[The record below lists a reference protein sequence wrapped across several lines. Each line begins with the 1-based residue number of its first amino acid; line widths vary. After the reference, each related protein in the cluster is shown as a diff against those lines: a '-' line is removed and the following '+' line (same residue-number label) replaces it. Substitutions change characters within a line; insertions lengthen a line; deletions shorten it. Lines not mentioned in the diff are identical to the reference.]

1 MIYAYCRV
9 STPHQRLERQ
19 ITNITELYP
28 KATIFREF
36 YTGTTQNRPNWE
48 RLMTQ
53 IKKEDTIVFDS
64 VSRMSRNAAE
74 GFKDYKMLYESG
86 VNLIF
91 LNEPLI
97 NTSVFDSTKNNLLN
111 INIETGNTAVDDFF
125 KGNVQLI
132 NNFMMALA
140 EQQIKAAF
148 EQSEKEVT
156 DLHSRISQG
165 MREAKKNGV
174 KIGLPQGT
182 TLTTKKAL
190 ACTAIIKKH
199 SKDFGGSLDDLGH
212 TPVLVLEGY
221 LCGFTRL
228 DGHRS
233 RRIGIIL
240 PILLNT
246 IRFCDGVSTGFQIQ
260 GNDATAA
267 ADNRTHKEQ
276 DGEDQISRN
285 GQRGEGIGHQLQ
297 HIGVGDELLQGQN
310 QNQKQCCDEQN
321 SNLIKFVHK
330 RLY

>member
-1 MIYAYCRV
+1 MSIYAYCRV

-19 ITNITELYP
+19 IANITELYP

-64 VSRMSRNAAE
+64 VSRMSRNANE
-74 GFKDYKMLYESG
+74 GFKDYKMLYELG
-86 VNLIF
+86 ANLIF

-132 NNFMMALA
+132 NNFMLALA

-165 MREAKKNGV
+165 MREAKKNGT
-174 KIGLPQGT
+174 KIGIAKGS
-182 TLTTKKAL
+182 TLITKKSTR
-190 ACTAIIKKH
+190 CKAIIQKH
-199 SKDFGGSLDDLGH
+199 SKDFGGSLDD
-212 TPVLVLEGY
+212 PDVIK
-221 LCGFTRL
+221 LCG
-228 DGHRS
+228 
-233 RRIGIIL
+233 
-240 PILLNT
+240 
-246 IRFCDGVSTGFQIQ
+246 C
-260 GNDATAA
+260 
-267 ADNRTHKEQ
+267 
-276 DGEDQISRN
+276 SRN
-285 GQRGEGIGHQLQ
+285 SYYKYKRDLKLQ
-297 HIGVGDELLQGQN
+297 N
-310 QNQKQCCDEQN
+310 P
-321 SNLIKFVHK
+321 
-330 RLY
+330 

>member
-9 STPHQRLERQ
+9 STQHQKLARQ
-19 ITNITELYP
+19 ITNITALYP
-28 KATIFREF
+28 TATIIKEF

-48 RLMTQ
+48 RLMGQ

-148 EQSEKEVT
+148 DQAEKEVT

-174 KIGLPQGT
+174 KIGLSKGA
-182 TLTTKKAL
+182 TLITKKSID
-190 ACTAIIKKH
+190 CKAIIQKH
-199 SKDFGGSLDDLGH
+199 SKDFGGSLEDAD
-212 TPVLVLEGY
+212 VIK
-221 LCGFTRL
+221 LCG
-228 DGHRS
+228 
-233 RRIGIIL
+233 
-240 PILLNT
+240 
-246 IRFCDGVSTGFQIQ
+246 C
-260 GNDATAA
+260 
-267 ADNRTHKEQ
+267 
-276 DGEDQISRN
+276 SRN
-285 GQRGEGIGHQLQ
+285 SYYKYKHE
-297 HIGVGDELLQGQN
+297 
-310 QNQKQCCDEQN
+310 
-321 SNLIKFVHK
+321 
-330 RLY
+330 

>member
-48 RLMTQ
+48 RLMGQ

-64 VSRMSRNAAE
+64 VSRMSRNADE

-97 NTSVFDSTKNNLLN
+97 NTSVFDSTKSNLLS
-111 INIETGNTAVDDFF
+111 IQVETGNEAVDNFF
-125 KGNVQLI
+125 KGNIELI
-132 NNFMMALA
+132 NNFLMTLA
-140 EQQIKAAF
+140 EEQIKAAF

-182 TLTTKKAL
+182 ILTTKKSL
-190 ACTAIIKKH
+190 SCKSIILKH
-199 SKDFGGSLDDLGH
+199 SKDFGGSLED
-212 TPVLVLEGY
+212 PEVIK
-221 LCGFTRL
+221 LCG
-228 DGHRS
+228 
-233 RRIGIIL
+233 
-240 PILLNT
+240 
-246 IRFCDGVSTGFQIQ
+246 C
-260 GNDATAA
+260 
-267 ADNRTHKEQ
+267 
-276 DGEDQISRN
+276 SRN
-285 GQRGEGIGHQLQ
+285 SYYKYKKE
-297 HIGVGDELLQGQN
+297 
-310 QNQKQCCDEQN
+310 
-321 SNLIKFVHK
+321 IKSSEVAI
-330 RLY
+330 

>member
-9 STPHQRLERQ
+9 STQHQKLARQ
-19 ITNITELYP
+19 ITNITAIYP
-28 KATIFREF
+28 TATIIKEF
-36 YTGTTQNRPNWE
+36 YTGTKQDRPSWNK
-48 RLMTQ
+48 LISQ

-74 GFKDYKMLYESG
+74 GFKDYKMLYELG
-86 VNLIF
+86 VNLVF

-97 NTSVFDSTKNNLLN
+97 NTSVFDSTKNNILN

-148 EQSEKEVT
+148 EQSEKEVN

-190 ACTAIIKKH
+190 ECIAIIKKH
-199 SKDFGGSLDDLGH
+199 SKDFGGSLEDPD
-212 TPVLVLEGY
+212 VIK
-221 LCGFTRL
+221 LCG
-228 DGHRS
+228 
-233 RRIGIIL
+233 
-240 PILLNT
+240 
-246 IRFCDGVSTGFQIQ
+246 C
-260 GNDATAA
+260 
-267 ADNRTHKEQ
+267 
-276 DGEDQISRN
+276 SRN
-285 GQRGEGIGHQLQ
+285 SYYKYKKEA
-297 HIGVGDELLQGQN
+297 
-310 QNQKQCCDEQN
+310 K
-321 SNLIKFVHK
+321 SN
-330 RLY
+330 